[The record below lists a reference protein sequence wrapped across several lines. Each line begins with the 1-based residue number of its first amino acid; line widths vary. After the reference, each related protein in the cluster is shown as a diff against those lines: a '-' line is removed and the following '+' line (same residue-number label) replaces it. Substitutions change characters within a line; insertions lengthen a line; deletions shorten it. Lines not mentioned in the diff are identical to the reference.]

1 MKKTI
6 CLLLAFIMTMF
17 CAFAYAEERDLP
29 EGRVNILSRMTMEV
43 PNGHSA
49 NVEKDYAKVFPYSG
63 DEDRDSLIK
72 VYYKEEVLDPLSI
85 ALIPEQQLME
95 AVTELSKSSLSTM
108 QKKSETRDT
117 RTVLGIE
124 NCQYYEVD
132 FTMNNMF
139 MTDDYKL
146 ISILVPKDGG
156 SYIFT
161 IRSKSEEKANEMFEL
176 LDTIEWNS

>member
-1 MKKTI
+1 MKKAI
-6 CLLLAFIMTMF
+6 CFLMAFFMTMC
-17 CAFAYAEERDLP
+17 CAFAYAEESNLP

-43 PNGHSA
+43 PNGHAA

-72 VYYKEEVLDPLSI
+72 VYFKEEALDPLSI

-124 NCQYYEVD
+124 HCQYYEVD

-161 IRSKSEEKANEMFEL
+161 IRSKSEEKADEMFGL
-176 LDTIEWNS
+176 LETIEWNS